1 MVSQSWL
8 VGRKGG
14 TSPEST
20 MHWKDEL
27 ALTRLK
33 GRERAARRGISVVEF
48 VDQAI
53 ILRREESTS
62 FHTMGNTHFGQEC

>member
-1 MVSQSWL
+1 MVSQIWL

-53 ILRREESTS
+53 TWLR
-62 FHTMGNTHFGQEC
+62 

>member
-1 MVSQSWL
+1 M
-8 VGRKGG
+8 GRKGRDI
-14 TSPEST
+14 PEST

-33 GRERAARRGISVVEF
+33 GRERAARRGNSLVEF

-53 ILRREESTS
+53 TLLRQESTS
-62 FHTMGNTHFGQEC
+62 FHTTGNTYFGQEY